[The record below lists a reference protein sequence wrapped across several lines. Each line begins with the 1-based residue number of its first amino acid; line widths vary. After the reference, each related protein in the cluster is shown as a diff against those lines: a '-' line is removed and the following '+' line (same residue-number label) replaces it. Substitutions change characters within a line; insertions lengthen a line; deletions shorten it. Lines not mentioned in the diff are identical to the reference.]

1 LQLTSLTIHGCKIN
15 IINIYNSS
23 GTRQPEIDQHLLDN
37 ITDLTTKLKYEPT
50 IIIGD
55 FNFDTFQPENT
66 KTKRWIELLHNNGF
80 HEKESNLPSYIRKD
94 NNSIIKSR
102 LDHLFTN
109 NLIDVKTEES
119 IGSGVNDHI
128 CLLFTVKIR
137 KINSWKRTIT
147 EPLTVAKEMED
158 ILKSSNIERDLTAIN
173 ERIKLRYSKKL
184 YPASNLFRESTVIR
198 KIKEQIHAL
207 INSEKHQPEWK
218 DNVQQLKLK
227 LNQRYKEEYKQYK
240 ERWIK
245 YINKKE
251 TKHLYKF
258 DGWLKRKEINW
269 NNLPNNIDL
278 KTTYKYFQQKFS
290 TTISEQST
298 TFKIPPSTIKEGPT
312 FTKITINDVIEALK
326 RMKSK
331 SCGPDHISL
340 DTIRLIDPKII
351 AECLN
356 NCYSKGDIPNEW
368 KKGYIKIIPKK
379 DKVETLKDFRPIT
392 ILNIMYR
399 LLFNIIQKK
408 ISRWAKTNID
418 IRQQAFT
425 PGRQPNNH
433 CVLIQT
439 LKKIYKKKGMIITNI
454 DIAGAY
460 DAVESRVIEMALDHA
475 KFPADLKNFI
485 LNSYKNNEIS
495 IEWNDILS
503 EPFKKTR
510 GIPQGCPL
518 APHFQYHH
526 TNDN

>member
-1 LQLTSLTIHGCKIN
+1 MQVFAFFC
-15 IINIYNSS
+15 
-23 GTRQPEIDQHLLDN
+23 
-37 ITDLTTKLKYEPT
+37 
-50 IIIGD
+50 
-55 FNFDTFQPENT
+55 FN
-66 KTKRWIELLHNNGF
+66 
-80 HEKESNLPSYIRKD
+80 
-94 NNSIIKSR
+94 
-102 LDHLFTN
+102 
-109 NLIDVKTEES
+109 
-119 IGSGVNDHI
+119 
-128 CLLFTVKIR
+128 
-137 KINSWKRTIT
+137 
-147 EPLTVAKEMED
+147 
-158 ILKSSNIERDLTAIN
+158 
-173 ERIKLRYSKKL
+173 
-184 YPASNLFRESTVIR
+184 
-198 KIKEQIHAL
+198 
-207 INSEKHQPEWK
+207 
-218 DNVQQLKLK
+218 
-227 LNQRYKEEYKQYK
+227 

-290 TTISEQST
+290 TITPEQST

-312 FTKITINDVIEALK
+312 FTEITTNDVIEALK

-340 DTIRLIDPKII
+340 DTIRLIDPKVIT
-351 AECLN
+351 ECFN

-379 DKVETLKDFRPIT
+379 DKVETHKYFRPIT
-392 ILNIMYR
+392 IMNIMYR

-408 ISRWAKTNID
+408 ISRWAKTNIN

-433 CVLIQT
+433 CVLIQA

-460 DAVESRVIEMALDHA
+460 DAVEFRIIEIALDHA

-518 APHFQYHH
+518 APLIFNIITQMIIDKAIFVWKIPI
-526 TNDN
+526 TPKRMDPNDIGMLNFADDMTVLNTTEKKHNHRLKQITKWLRQIHLEVNPSKCISSTIPSNLDVNVVINGQQVPKSKNQRILKHESNYPLKVSVSIYPSCKRKFNTKSIN